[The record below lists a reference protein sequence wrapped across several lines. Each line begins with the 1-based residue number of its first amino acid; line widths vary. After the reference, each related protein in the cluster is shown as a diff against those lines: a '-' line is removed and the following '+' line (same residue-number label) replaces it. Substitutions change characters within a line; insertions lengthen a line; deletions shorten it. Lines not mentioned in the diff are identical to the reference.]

1 LLESEERFRELAE
14 NIPEAFWVTSPDFNR
29 MIYISPAY
37 ETIWGHT
44 CKSLYEHP
52 ESWIDNIHPDDRD
65 RVSAALENHTHG
77 KGDFAEE
84 YRIIRPD
91 GSQRWIIDCAYSIK
105 GKSGVTDHIIGVAK
119 NITERKEA
127 EEQIKASLREK
138 EVLLKEIHHRV
149 KNNMQI
155 VSSLLNLQS
164 ESVDD
169 ENTRQ
174 ILKKSQNRVK
184 SMALVH
190 EKLYQT
196 EDLSSIDFGEYTRS
210 LTTRLLHSFGEET
223 RGVQLVI
230 DMDEV
235 CLDVN
240 KAIPCG
246 LIINEIVTNSFKHA
260 FTDSTTDVDKNKL
273 EGKGVIKVSMRK
285 NADPESRTSADV
297 ETLAQTAGRS
307 SVSAE
312 IAPGQAGIIELVVGD
327 NGIGLPEGL
336 DFRNTK
342 TLGMEL
348 VITLVGQLE
357 GSIEYVNKGGT
368 EFKITFEA

>member
-1 LLESEERFRELAE
+1 
-14 NIPEAFWVTSPDFNR
+14 
-29 MIYISPAY
+29 
-37 ETIWGHT
+37 
-44 CKSLYEHP
+44 
-52 ESWIDNIHPDDRD
+52 
-65 RVSAALENHTHG
+65 
-77 KGDFAEE
+77 
-84 YRIIRPD
+84 
-91 GSQRWIIDCAYSIK
+91 
-105 GKSGVTDHIIGVAK
+105 
-119 NITERKEA
+119 
-127 EEQIKASLREK
+127 
-138 EVLLKEIHHRV
+138 
-149 KNNMQI
+149 MQI

-260 FTDSTTDVDKNKL
+260 FNDSITDVDKNKL